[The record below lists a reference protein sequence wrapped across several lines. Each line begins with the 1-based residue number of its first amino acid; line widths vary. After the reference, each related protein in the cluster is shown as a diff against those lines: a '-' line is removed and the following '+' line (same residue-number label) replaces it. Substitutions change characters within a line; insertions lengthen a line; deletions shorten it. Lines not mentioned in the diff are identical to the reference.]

1 MTNHKPRY
9 ENWASRT
16 VTAIFLLFVGGLIN
30 QFLNIPAQQA
40 RTDAKL
46 AIVEKQVVTNT
57 PLLHDLQDRMDALE
71 QQHVLIMEEQARQ
84 AKMLKDISDR
94 LDTHDRRSRGRK

>member
-1 MTNHKPRY
+1 MYDH
-9 ENWASRT
+9 WALRT

-57 PLLHDLQDRMDALE
+57 PILRDLQDRMDALE
-71 QQHVLIMEEQARQ
+71 QQHVLIMEEQGRQ
-84 AKMLKDISDR
+84 AKTLKDISDR
-94 LDTHDRRSRGRK
+94 LDTHDRRSRRK

>member
-1 MTNHKPRY
+1 MYDH
-9 ENWASRT
+9 WALRT

-46 AIVEKQVVTNT
+46 AFVEKQV
-57 PLLHDLQDRMDALE
+57 
-71 QQHVLIMEEQARQ
+71 IMEEQGRQ
-84 AKMLKDISDR
+84 AKTLKDISDR
-94 LDTHDRRSRGRK
+94 LDTHDRRSRRK